1 MDIQFPSDIQVRYR
15 GGPRRVPVRTPL
27 GGGGGGG
34 QQSIIKQK
42 YSSQALA
49 HSLLTLRVRGLFSV
63 KGSSAPRAVPTTQA
77 YVHVASSY
85 AKRGAG
91 GGVCS
96 VNA

>member
-63 KGSSAPRAVPTTQA
+63 VRKGVERAPRRTQA
-77 YVHVASSY
+77 YPRSF
-85 AKRGAG
+85 
-91 GGVCS
+91 
-96 VNA
+96 

>member
-63 KGSSAPRAVPTTQA
+63 KGSSAPRAVPRHI
-77 YVHVASSY
+77 HVASSY

>member
-63 KGSSAPRAVPTTQA
+63 KGSSAPPAARAVRTPALWTQA
-77 YVHVASSY
+77 YPRIASSY
-85 AKRGAG
+85 SQ
-91 GGVCS
+91 S
-96 VNA
+96 VSQ